1 MLDFQPVGSTGKK
14 LVKRSTI
21 RRCLNH
27 LPLLIVITIAAK
39 PSYGL
44 LLMQKGGQ
52 TMSRQNQVPTH
63 THVLAQ
69 SGVAFSLVKGQI
81 LRVIDVDG
89 EQVSDLVC
97 FAQEDSRPHL

>member
-1 MLDFQPVGSTGKK
+1 
-14 LVKRSTI
+14 
-21 RRCLNH
+21 
-27 LPLLIVITIAAK
+27 
-39 PSYGL
+39 
-44 LLMQKGGQ
+44 
-52 TMSRQNQVPTH
+52 MSRQNQVPTH
-63 THVLAQ
+63 THVPAQ